1 MIDHDGGPI
10 VRVVQW
16 GKILNHL
23 CNFRSMSRINILV
36 SILPYPIIWKCKE
49 VFFFGDF
56 FTRWKSCCI
65 FILNSVIIPK
75 KKKKSCR

>member
-49 VFFFGDF
+49 VFFLV
-56 FTRWKSCCI
+56 I
-65 FILNSVIIPK
+65 FSPDGSPVAYLY
-75 KKKKSCR
+75 